1 MKKQSRREMLK
12 SAAKMSAVAAG
23 GAMASVS
30 GAAQVKKAAPAAHGN
45 GKRDALG
52 HAGAEK
58 LATPLPFTAV
68 VACNGMLY
76 LAGVGYHEP
85 TGTIEDHTKGVLD
98 ALEKNLVDAGSSL
111 AKVVKVTV
119 FLADIKDYDR
129 MNAVYKTR
137 NWGPVFPART
147 TIAPAALPGAN
158 AKVEIECIA
167 QA

>member
-1 MKKQSRREMLK
+1 MEKQTRRGMLK
-12 SAAKMSAVAAG
+12 SAAKAAAG
-23 GAMASVS
+23 AA
-30 GAAQVKKAAPAAHGN
+30 GAAVMAGEAAAQTAKKPAGGN

-76 LAGVGYHEP
+76 LAGVGYHGTE
-85 TGTIEDHTKGVLD
+85 TTIEEHTKAVLD
-98 ALEKNLVDAGSSL
+98 AVEKNLVDAGSSL
-111 AKVVKVTV
+111 AKVVKTTV
-119 FLADIKDYDR
+119 YLSDIKNYDR

-158 AKVEIECIA
+158 AMVEIECIA
-167 QA
+167 EA